1 MEPIKIKVLKDFSPT
16 PGPRYVKEGAN
27 SGELFRQ
34 NILFPAFQKALQE
47 GRKVIVDLDGAKGY
61 GTSFLEESFGGLI
74 RVEKMD
80 YKTVKDNLEIISDEQ
95 SFLKDDIYKYLEDAA
110 QKPKR

>member
-1 MEPIKIKVLKDFSPT
+1 
-16 PGPRYVKEGAN
+16 
-27 SGELFRQ
+27 
-34 NILFPAFQKALQE
+34 
-47 GRKVIVDLDGAKGY
+47 
-61 GTSFLEESFGGLI
+61 
-74 RVEKMD
+74 MD